1 MRRLSTVFTI
11 IICLLVSGCGQA
23 KSETASFDSYMIDNE
38 LAYSLLSSDALFAY
52 ETDKTEANT
61 RLTVYVWD
69 NLLRRQLRLD
79 LMRVCDGIPDKD
91 KIITVENGSVIKID
105 NKEIGFECESDL
117 SKAVL
122 KAIMPKTAD
131 VNARTFRRELMDMII
146 RLETLESL
154 GDTEVI
160 ALRTTTENG
169 LLLGSGEIGTVRFV
183 YALSDI
189 PELGI
194 NS

>member
-1 MRRLSTVFTI
+1 MY
-11 IICLLVSGCGQA
+11 
-23 KSETASFDSYMIDNE
+23 K
-38 LAYSLLSSDALFAY
+38 
-52 ETDKTEANT
+52 
-61 RLTVYVWD
+61 
-69 NLLRRQLRLD
+69 RQ
-79 LMRVCDGIPDKD
+79 
-91 KIITVENGSVIKID
+91 
-105 NKEIGFECESDL
+105 DL

-131 VNARTFRRELMDMII
+131 VNARTFRQGLMDMII
-146 RLETLESL
+146 RLETLEYL

-169 LLLGSGEIGTVRFV
+169 LLLGNGEIGTVRFV
-183 YALSDI
+183 YALNDI